1 MKYLKHIFFLLAMV
15 VALPLTTACNED
27 EDQID
32 YKEYYGWRDENNT
45 LNELMWDALEKD
57 GELTYF
63 NQGIGS
69 LKEPQSYP
77 TFVHYF
83 RHANVDSLRQL
94 SPRKDYKPFST
105 STLSVHYTLFQT
117 DSVFAHVKRM
127 GGWSKEFLRN
137 KDGMVDSLFFANAAD
152 NTLKA
157 DTIESKQVAYYDK
170 FTPNSVITG
179 WGDVLQ
185 NMYIGDNVVVMI
197 PWFIA
202 YGQSGSGANI
212 NPYSNLFF
220 RIELCDI
227 TDWGATVK
235 Q

>member
-1 MKYLKHIFFLLAMV
+1 MAL
-15 VALPLTTACNED
+15 ALPMVTACNED
-27 EDQID
+27 DDDTID
-32 YKEYYGWRDENNT
+32 YTKYYDWRDKNNALT
-45 LNELMWDALEKD
+45 ELMWEAYEKD
-57 GELTYF
+57 GDATYF
-63 NQGIGS
+63 NNVVNS

-83 RHANVDSLRQL
+83 RHANVDSLSQL
-94 SPRKDYKPFST
+94 TPRKDFRPYST
-105 STLSVHYTLFQT
+105 STLSAHYTLYQS
-117 DSVFAHVKRM
+117 DSVMAHVERM
-127 GGWSKEFLRN
+127 GGWSRDLLRN
-137 KDGMVDSLFFANAAD
+137 SNGMMDSLFFANAYN

-157 DTIESKQVAYYDK
+157 DTIESSQVAYFSD

-197 PWFIA
+197 PWFLA
-202 YGQSGSGANI
+202 YGQAGSGSNI

-227 TDWGATVK
+227 TNWGGTDGNR
-235 Q
+235 